1 MPSNKYG
8 STTMGYSSHFQTPR
22 VRSAYPVKKQAQPIR
37 IRSAYPLKSPPQ
49 PNSALRKGARSG
61 YANDRSLYRS
71 RSPVKNDYMKIL
83 DDTARL
89 SIQKDMSVTGGE
101 IIPFNN
107 KTASPSKSYTQ
118 LKRIKLQPSALP
130 KFTENVPET
139 AMLPPLSE
147 ARVRSKAKPK
157 TNHVAPVTNLKS
169 ANGNFKTVN
178 GDSSYS
184 TAVVGRKPT
193 SAQHRN
199 MPPLSKPG
207 QYRQMYNIPTTT
219 FRSGNSRSDMEVSIE
234 LVGTSLSLFE
244 PIARPPR
251 PIPKLRMNFWKTR
264 ICITQVLSVPKDLLS
279 VLVGFCLATVQVCP
293 ENPSSFT
300 VIPLSWPST
309 IRLLPNFWTLLN
321 THASRF
327 VLLYSV
333 SMNISLIY
341 LQVNSLTF
349 IVRRKKDF

>member
-1 MPSNKYG
+1 
-8 STTMGYSSHFQTPR
+8 MGYSSHFQTPR

-37 IRSAYPLKSPPQ
+37 IRSAYPLKSPPL
-49 PNSALRKGARSG
+49 PNSGLRAGARSG

-71 RSPVKNDYMKIL
+71 RSPLKNDYMKIL

-89 SIQKDMSVTGGE
+89 SLQKDMSVTGGE
-101 IIPFNN
+101 ILPFN
-107 KTASPSKSYTQ
+107 KSSSPSKSYTQ

-130 KFTENVPET
+130 RFTENVPET
-139 AMLPPLSE
+139 AILPPLSE
-147 ARVRSKAKPK
+147 TRVRSKAKPK

-184 TAVVGRKPT
+184 TAVSGRKPT
-193 SAQHRN
+193 SAAQHRN

-207 QYRQMYNIPTTT
+207 QHQQYRQMYNIPTAT

-251 PIPKLRMNFWKTR
+251 PIPKLRTNF
-264 ICITQVLSVPKDLLS
+264 
-279 VLVGFCLATVQVCP
+279 
-293 ENPSSFT
+293 
-300 VIPLSWPST
+300 
-309 IRLLPNFWTLLN
+309 
-321 THASRF
+321 
-327 VLLYSV
+327 
-333 SMNISLIY
+333 
-341 LQVNSLTF
+341 
-349 IVRRKKDF
+349 